1 MRKLLYP
8 AFVAALFTCLFLLG
22 CGPDSGD
29 DRLDGSGT
37 AADSAGSLAITLL
50 ATDSVTVLDL
60 LKVDHTVE
68 YHSSAMGLFVTAIDS
83 VTSGAGRFWTYT
95 VNGRIISQACDRYRV
110 GPGDTVIWRFGMG
123 SR

>member
-1 MRKLLYP
+1 MACHPYYLGEPEIFDSDQEKDMRKLLYP

-60 LKVDHTVE
+60 LKVDHAVE
-68 YHSSAMGLFVTAIDS
+68 YHSSAM
-83 VTSGAGRFWTYT
+83 
-95 VNGRIISQACDRYRV
+95 AC
-110 GPGDTVIWRFGMG
+110 
-123 SR
+123 S